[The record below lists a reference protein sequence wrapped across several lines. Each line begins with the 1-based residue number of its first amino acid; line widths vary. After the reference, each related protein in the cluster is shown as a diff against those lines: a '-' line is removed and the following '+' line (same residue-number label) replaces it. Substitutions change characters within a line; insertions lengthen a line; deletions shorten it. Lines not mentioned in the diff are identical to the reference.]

1 MTQEKNIFV
10 AVTND
15 ISTDQRVHKIA
26 SYLFEKNFNVL
37 VYGRVLPNTF
47 FVKRPYKIQRKKHW
61 FHHNFLFYA
70 EYNVRLFIKLLFY
83 KCEYIL
89 ANDLDTLPACFFASK
104 FKKTTLVY
112 DSHELF
118 SEVPELQNSKFVRG
132 FWRSLE
138 SFFLPRIEKSYT
150 VSQPIADFY
159 NAKYKSNMG
168 VVRNVPYFKRALVKV
183 NAKFPTKH
191 KTVLYQGVLNPGRG
205 IKPMIK
211 ALQFL
216 KGVDLIIIGYGKVE
230 EELKSFVKKELLEN
244 RVHFLGRIPHNELQN
259 YTKIADIGM
268 VLEEPLGLSFEYS
281 LPNKLFDYI
290 HAEIPIISGNLTEI
304 KKVIKKHKLGVVLD
318 NYNPKTIAIAIE
330 KLLDNKELYKEIKT
344 NQQKV
349 KEQFCWEKEKQ
360 LLDNYFN

>member
-1 MTQEKNIFV
+1 MTQKKNIFV

-15 ISTDQRVHKIA
+15 ISTDQRVHKVA
-26 SYLFEKNFNVL
+26 SYLLEKNFNVL

-47 FVKRPYKIQRKKHW
+47 FVKRPYKIQRMKHW

-70 EYNVRLFIKLLFY
+70 EYNVRLFLKLLFY
-83 KCEYIL
+83 KCDYIL

-118 SEVPELQNSKFVRG
+118 SEVPELQNSKFVRR

-138 SFFLPRIEKSYT
+138 SFFLPRLQKSYT
-150 VSQPIADFY
+150 VSQSIADFY
-159 NAKYKSNMG
+159 NTKYKSNMG
-168 VVRNVPYFKRALVKV
+168 VVRNVPFLQKKTIKV
-183 NAKFPTKH
+183 DAKFPTNH
-191 KTVLYQGVLNPGRG
+191 KTILYQGVLNPGRG

-211 ALQFL
+211 ALKYL
-216 KGVDLIIIGYGKVE
+216 KDVDLIIIGYGKVE
-230 EELKSFVKKELLEN
+230 EELKNFVKEELLVN
-244 RVHFLGRIPHNELQN
+244 RVHFLGRIPHNELEN
-259 YTKIADIGM
+259 FTKIADLGM

-290 HAEIPIISGNLTEI
+290 HAELPIVTGNLTEI
-304 KKVIKKHKLGVVLD
+304 SKVIKEYKLGVSID
-318 NYNPKTIAIAIE
+318 NYQPKTIANAVE
-330 KLLDNKELYKEIKT
+330 ELLNNKELYKEIKN

-349 KEQFCWEKEKQ
+349 KEQFCWEQEKQ